1 MTPDVPPR
9 YPGPDVV
16 FTTGSEPSDVSGARG
31 VAGAATDIRRMAHGG
46 GGMSRAKSA
55 REARRAQQFAK
66 FRLVELNLVPLVDT
80 FVSIVFFALTTATVG
95 ELQPVVKGVQL
106 PESRVGAPALA
117 QLTLGIGPQITL
129 AGHPVMTT
137 VAAAQSQSNVP
148 GQPLVIPTLYRA
160 LKAKAD
166 SVRDAHE
173 TPANQA
179 VDSPLAIQG
188 DRTMRYDLLSRVIM
202 TARLAGF
209 KTISLQVNR
218 TGAQGAGGGGGT
230 TTPAPGTSAS
240 TAGGGTA
247 VARTLTA
254 KAG

>member
-1 MTPDVPPR
+1 MSEFQH
-9 YPGPDVV
+9 GPDV
-16 FTTGSEPSDVSGARG
+16 TYTGGSEPSDVAGARG
-31 VAGAATDIRRMAHGG
+31 VAATGDIRRSPHGS
-46 GGMSRAKSA
+46 GMSRAKSA

-137 VAAAQSQSNVP
+137 TQAAQAQSNVP

-166 SVRDAHE
+166 SVRDSHD
-173 TPANQA
+173 TPANQS

-188 DRTMRYDLLSRVIM
+188 DKTMRYDLLSRVIM

-218 TGAQGAGGGGGT
+218 TAQPGA
-230 TTPAPGTSAS
+230 PAPGAAPATSAS
-240 TAGGGTA
+240 AGAPT
-247 VARTLTA
+247 T

>member
-1 MTPDVPPR
+1 MSRDFVN
-9 YPGPDVV
+9 GPDVGYSG
-16 FTTGSEPSDVSGARG
+16 GSEPSDVAGARG
-31 VAGAATDIRRMAHGG
+31 VAAAGAIRRAPPG
-46 GGMSRAKSA
+46 GGMSRAKAA
-55 REARRAQQFAK
+55 REARRMQQFAK

-95 ELQPVVKGVQL
+95 ELQPVVKGVTL

-129 AGHPVMTT
+129 SGHPVMTT
-137 VAAAQSQSNVP
+137 VQAAQATSNVP
-148 GQPLVIPTLYRA
+148 GQPLVIPALYRA
-160 LKAKAD
+160 LRAKAD
-166 SVRDAHE
+166 SVRETHD
-173 TPANQA
+173 TPANQQI
-179 VDSPLAIQG
+179 DSPLAIQG

-218 TGAQGAGGGGGT
+218 TTEPGRAGA
-230 TTPAPGTSAS
+230 APTTSAS
-240 TAGGGTA
+240 SRDVEAG
-247 VARTLTA
+247 VALTA